1 MLFNYDS
8 SSPES
13 ILTYAK
19 DLEGMTFLDVKKRFL
34 EYHNRVHELTEES
47 INDTNAKGQLGNFLE
62 EYYFGYKPN
71 SDQEADFKEAGVELK
86 QTCIDKKKNGS
97 YTAGERLS
105 ITNISFDHPVE
116 VEFYKSHVWNKI
128 RLILLVHQQL

>member
-1 MLFNYDS
+1 MLFDYDS

-19 DLEGMTFLDVKKRFL
+19 DLEGMTFLDVKKRYL
-34 EYHNRVHELTEES
+34 AYYNRLHELTEES

-86 QTCIDKKKNGS
+86 QTCIDQKKNGS
-97 YTAGERLS
+97 YTETVR
-105 ITNISFDHPVE
+105 
-116 VEFYKSHVWNKI
+116 KS
-128 RLILLVHQQL
+128 L